1 MNEQQA
7 KELVQRLYDSIFTML
22 TGSSDGGPA
31 AYDPNKTFIT
41 LNKGGQL
48 INPADF
54 RNQWSPGNLDGSTDS
69 TQRFAELVDDIP
81 NFSSIHTP
89 SGRRVSEMYQQL
101 LRATVTAD
109 ATSDPTKRKAYT
121 DAWKFLHQ
129 TIVDEES
136 GKEREIASDL
146 DTDYDNNEALWR
158 QKQTEFFQAF
168 MAAMATPETKRT
180 WPMLAPSLAGPVKTA
195 FSKWRTNK
203 ADQVEASRATLQ
215 TSGVEQVKR
224 AFADAQFVFDSY
236 PIGTEG
242 GTSVANTRRSTAM
255 PSNWFTSDNLNRWPT
270 YKWEYSKSTTN
281 TNSDYTKYGG
291 SAGFSVGLWSFGAN
305 VGGSSEHF
313 HSDANAEAVKLEFK
327 WALVNVRRAWM
338 SPFLFGL
345 PNWKTDIA
353 PKGGFS
359 SGTRNG
365 QGNTMF
371 PLLPMAFLAVK
382 DVTVS
387 ANFSQA
393 EVDRAKKAISTGGK
407 VGWGPFS
414 VGGNYEHGSSR
425 EHVAGTVGGTG
436 FTMPGVQ
443 IIGWVNQILPM
454 CPPE

>member
-7 KELVQRLYDSIFTML
+7 NQLVQRLYDSVFAML

-54 RNQWSPGNLDGSTDS
+54 RNQWSPGNADGSTDA

-81 NFSSIHTP
+81 NFSAVHTA
-89 SGRRVSEMYQQL
+89 SGRRVSEIYQQL

-109 ATSDPTKRKAYT
+109 ATSDPTKRKAYQ
-121 DAWKFLHQ
+121 DAWAFLHQ
-129 TIVDEES
+129 TITDEET
-136 GKEREIASDL
+136 GKEREVDADL
-146 DTDYDNNEALWR
+146 VTDYVNNQAAWR
-158 QKQTEFFQAF
+158 QKQVEFFSAF

-180 WPMLAPSLAGPVKTA
+180 WPMLAPALAGPVKTA
-195 FSKWRTNK
+195 FTRWRTNK
-203 ADQVEASRATLQ
+203 ADQVEAAQATLQ
-215 TSGVEQVKR
+215 TSGNEQVKR

-242 GTSVANTRRSTAM
+242 GTAVTGTRRSTAM
-255 PSNWFTSDNLNRWPT
+255 PSNWFTTDNSNNWPT
-270 YKWEYSKSTTN
+270 FNWEYSKSVTN

-291 SAGFSVGLWSFGAN
+291 KAGFGIGLWSFGAN
-305 VGGSSEHF
+305 VGGSSENF
-313 HSDANAEAVKLEFK
+313 HSDANAEQVKLQFK
-327 WALVNVRRAWM
+327 WATVNIKRSWM

-345 PNWKTDIA
+345 PHWKTDVTG
-353 PKGGFS
+353 KGGFS
-359 SGTRNG
+359 SGSRNG
-365 QGNTMF
+365 QQNSLF

-382 DVTVS
+382 DVTVT
-387 ANFSQA
+387 ANFSQE
-393 EVDRAKKAISTGGK
+393 EVDRAKRAISAGGK

-414 VGGNYEHGSSR
+414 VGGHYEHGSSR
-425 EHVAGTVGGTG
+425 EHVAGTVGNAG

-443 IIGWVNQILPM
+443 IIGWINQILPM